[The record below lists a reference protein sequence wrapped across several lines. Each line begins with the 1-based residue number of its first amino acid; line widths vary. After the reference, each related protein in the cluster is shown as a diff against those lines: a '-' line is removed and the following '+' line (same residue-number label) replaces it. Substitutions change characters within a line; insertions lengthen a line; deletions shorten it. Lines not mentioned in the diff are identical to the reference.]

1 MKEEIENV
9 KHWSVKVTSFDILN
23 KHQLIASSWIFR
35 QSVCTKI
42 HRTASYNKTI
52 PGKNI
57 TSYKKKIKTPK
68 PERLLHGEKSRW
80 HSCSEGCGATEEFS
94 VVDTISHYIFYC
106 CSGHH
111 KDTFLEKKNK
121 PWLTMLS
128 FCAFKISME
137 CYFQLWTPVQK
148 GHKRRDKGDRNEV
161 SAYCHQKEG
170 SCGIAEQKGN
180 LQEVLW
186 QNTFNNTTIFIKCT
200 I

>member
-1 MKEEIENV
+1 MSNTDLWRSQVLIFSISINWLRVAEFLD
-9 KHWSVKVTSFDILN
+9 KVFALKYIAQPAMTKQSLEKIL
-23 KHQLIASSWIFR
+23 QA
-35 QSVCTKI
+35 
-42 HRTASYNKTI
+42 
-52 PGKNI
+52 
-57 TSYKKKIKTPK
+57 KKRIKTPK

-186 QNTFNNTTIFIKCT
+186 RNTFNNITIFIKCT

>member
-1 MKEEIENV
+1 MSNTDLWRSQVLIFSISINWLRVAEFLD
-9 KHWSVKVTSFDILN
+9 KVFALKYIAQPAMTKQSLEKIL
-23 KHQLIASSWIFR
+23 QA
-35 QSVCTKI
+35 T
-42 HRTASYNKTI
+42 
-52 PGKNI
+52 
-57 TSYKKKIKTPK
+57 KKKIKTPK

-111 KDTFLEKKNK
+111 KDTFLEKKKK